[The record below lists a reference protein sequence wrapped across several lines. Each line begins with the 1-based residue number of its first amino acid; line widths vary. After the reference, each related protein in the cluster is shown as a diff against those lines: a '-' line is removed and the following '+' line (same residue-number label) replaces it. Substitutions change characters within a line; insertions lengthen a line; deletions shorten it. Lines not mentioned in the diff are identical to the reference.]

1 MFDNKCSF
9 DDNVLM
15 LTTILKAYGFREDE
29 YEVQPFGTGL
39 INHTWKITHGMDA
52 YILQRINNN
61 IFKTPPDIAYN
72 IRAIGEYL
80 KIHSP
85 GYFFVLPIK
94 TLSNEELVH
103 LKDGYY
109 RLMPFIKNSRTYD
122 VVSNPEIACEA
133 SREFGCFTKSLA
145 GFDAGHM
152 KITLPDF
159 HNLTLR
165 SRQFE
170 ESLIKGNKER
180 IAHAGE
186 EIDFITGHKNLVT
199 IYERIISD
207 KNFKKRVTHHDTKIS
222 NVLFDD
228 KNKGICVID
237 LDTTMPGYFI
247 SDVGDMMRTYLC
259 PLSEEEKDY
268 SRIRIREDYFC
279 AIAKGYLHEMKEEL
293 SQSELDH
300 FVYAGE
306 FMIYMQAVRF
316 LTDHFNN
323 DVYYGSKYEGHNFVR
338 ARNQIVLLQRYQE
351 KAALF
356 RGQVTILAG
365 TPINQI

>member
-1 MFDNKCSF
+1 
-9 DDNVLM
+9 M

-29 YEVQPFGTGL
+29 YDVQPFGTGL
-39 INHTWKITHGMDA
+39 INHTWKITHGKDA
-52 YILQRINNN
+52 YILQRVNNN
-61 IFKTPPDIAYN
+61 IFKNPADIADN
-72 IRAIGEYL
+72 VRAIGEYL

-85 GYFFVLPIK
+85 RYFFVLPIK
-94 TLSNEELVH
+94 TLSNEELVNITE
-103 LKDGYY
+103 GYY

-122 VVSNPEIACEA
+122 VVSNPQIACEA
-133 SREFGCFTKSLA
+133 AREFGCFTKSLA
-145 GFDAGHM
+145 GFDAGKI

-165 SRQFE
+165 YAQFE
-170 ESLIKGNKER
+170 QSLANGNKER
-180 IAHAGE
+180 IAKAKE
-186 EIDFITGHKNLVT
+186 ETDFLTGHKNLAAV
-199 IYERIISD
+199 YEGIIKD
-207 KNFKKRVTHHDTKIS
+207 RNFKKRVTHHDTKIS

-228 KNKGICVID
+228 KNQGICVID

-259 PLSEEEKDY
+259 PLSEEENNY
-268 SRIRIREDYFC
+268 SKIECRDEYFS
-279 AIAKGYLHEMKEEL
+279 AIARGYLQEMKEEL
-293 SQSELDH
+293 TQSELDH

-338 ARNQIVLLQRYQE
+338 AKNQIVLLQRYQE
-351 KAALF
+351 KAAQF
-356 RGQVTILAG
+356 SEQVTILAG